1 MTAIIVIAHT
11 PLASALRSCVAH
23 VSPEDVHCVQV
34 LDVPATHQIDDVYD
48 EAEALLPKTGETL
61 VLTDIFD
68 ATQAYLA
75 SRLASSRGCRVVA
88 GVNLPMLLRA
98 VCYREQPVDQL
109 VLKAVAGGTQGIMPI
124 VLTAPHNQHKR
135 NHDSQNNH
143 HQQ

>member
-23 VSPEDVHCVQV
+23 VFPEDVHCVQV

-75 SRLASSRGCRVVA
+75 SRLAFHSG
-88 GVNLPMLLRA
+88 
-98 VCYREQPVDQL
+98 
-109 VLKAVAGGTQGIMPI
+109 
-124 VLTAPHNQHKR
+124 
-135 NHDSQNNH
+135 
-143 HQQ
+143 